1 MSLGSN
7 TPGNRMKAMQS
18 STFLSRLRRDQK
30 GNALAMVAASII
42 PLVGA
47 IGGGVDLTRAYMAEA
62 RLAQACDA
70 AALAGRKVMM
80 KDDVDSG
87 GTVRID
93 STAGQEIQRFLN
105 YNFPEGKFSTGEID
119 KTAQVDS
126 EGELTIT
133 LATTMPTQLLKIAGI
148 RSIDINAECSA
159 KRSGVNVDVVL
170 VLDVTGSMGWSIGG
184 SSDGSNERILA
195 LQTASKS
202 FLDILNDLQDQLES
216 SGLRVRVGIVP
227 YSQGVNVGK
236 LLYAEDPSYLDWS
249 GESYATDLGS
259 TYTRTMTTRSGGKT
273 YYYKTNT
280 TPSGGYQNVSLDL
293 DEFVSNGLAEETPT
307 NPYAWKGCVEARATV
322 TTIDAS
328 SSPYTT
334 IPSGA
339 WDVIDAAPGEIV
351 DGLTAPKWR
360 PFFASPWASGNQWG
374 PSNDTSKMTLSKA
387 PWNQVHWEKKTSNA
401 TSEGAIDMATLT
413 YARSALGSSDYVGG
427 KSTKG
432 PNAPCPDE
440 AKLLTQIDTDG
451 VSTLSGYVDALKPNG
466 GTYHDLGMYWG
477 LALISPG
484 APFTNASTYLASGHT
499 GTPPGVNRYIV
510 FMSDGEIDPA
520 TSYTAYSK
528 YNWDHRTRSNTYE
541 PKAEHRARFRMICE
555 AAKRQ
560 GIEVSTVAFSTSI
573 GTTDKDAIRDCA
585 SSEDNYYLAETAEDL
600 NEAFEKIAQNIGYL
614 RVSK

>member
-30 GNALAMVAASII
+30 GNALAIVAASVI

-87 GTVRID
+87 GTVLDNSI
-93 STAGQEIQRFLN
+93 AEQEIQRFLD
-105 YNFPEGKFSTGEID
+105 YNFPEGKFGTGEIAR
-119 KTAQVDS
+119 TAQVDS

-133 LATTMPTQLLKIAGI
+133 LATTMPTQLLKIVGI
-148 RSIDINAECSA
+148 QSMAIDADCSA
-159 KRSGVNVDVVL
+159 RRSGVNVDVVL
-170 VLDVTGSMGWSIGG
+170 VLDVTGSMAWSIGG
-184 SSDGSNERILA
+184 SSDGSNDRIRA
-195 LQTASKS
+195 LQAASKS

-236 LLYAEDPSYLDWS
+236 LLYKEDPAYLDWS
-249 GESYATDLGS
+249 GENYATDLS
-259 TYTRTMTTRSGGKT
+259 ATYDNVKTTKSGKTT
-273 YYYKTNT
+273 YYYKTND
-280 TPSGGYQNVSLDL
+280 TPSGGYGYASLDL

-307 NPYAWKGCVEARATV
+307 NPYAWKGCVESRATV
-322 TTIDAS
+322 TSINAS
-328 SSPYTT
+328 SAPYTT

-360 PFFASPWASGNQWG
+360 PFFASPWATSNQWG
-374 PSNDTSKMTLSKA
+374 PSTDTSKMTLSKA
-387 PWNQVHWEKKTSNA
+387 PWNQVHWEKKTNNA
-401 TSEGAIDMATLT
+401 TSVGAINMATLNFV
-413 YARSALGSSDYVGG
+413 RGALVSSDYSGG
-427 KSTKG
+427 KATKG
-432 PNAPCPDE
+432 PNTACPDE
-440 AKLLTQIDTDG
+440 AKLLTQIDADG
-451 VSTLSGYVDALKPNG
+451 VTTLSSYVDALKPNG

-484 APFTNASTYLASGHT
+484 APFTNPSTYLASGHT

-528 YNWDHRTRSNTYE
+528 YNWDHRTRSDTTE

-573 GTTDKDAIRDCA
+573 GTTDKNAIRDCA